1 MNVKER
7 NEISVDF
14 ATRGVIETLENAS
27 TSTLGKCVVK
37 ADLFP
42 RAAACTNAL
51 IYSEDNPVV
60 EDDILPEITVE
71 FINNNWQKIRLL
83 AAGVYQKYI
92 IPHSEG
98 VYLGT
103 FKEYQTIPNDRMK
116 SIAAGLQ
123 RIADEVADICEAQGG
138 STIRLDVQ
146 VRRLTDGNKTEGE
159 E

>member
-14 ATRGVIETLENAS
+14 ATRGVIEALENAS
-27 TSTLGKCVVK
+27 ASMTGPCVVK

-42 RAAACTNAL
+42 RAAAVTNAL
-51 IYSEDNPVV
+51 IYSEDDPAV

-71 FINNNWQKIRLL
+71 FLNNNWQKIRLK

-103 FKEYQTIPNDRMK
+103 FEEYQIIPNERMA

-123 RIADEVADICEAQGG
+123 RYADEIADICVEQGG
-138 STIRLDVQ
+138 NSIRLNVQ
-146 VRRLTDGNKTEGE
+146 VLQLTEGKE
-159 E
+159 

>member
-14 ATRGVIETLENAS
+14 ATRGVIETLEHAS
-27 TSTLGKCVVK
+27 ESMLGPCVVK

-42 RAAACTNAL
+42 RSAARTNAL
-51 IYSEDNPVV
+51 IYSEDDPDIA
-60 EDDILPEITVE
+60 DDILPEVTVE
-71 FINNNWQKIRLL
+71 FINNNWQKIRLK

-103 FKEYQTIPNDRMK
+103 FDEYQTIPNERMA

-123 RIADEVADICEAQGG
+123 RIADEVADICVEQGG
-138 STIRLDVQ
+138 NSIRINVQ
-146 VRRLTDGNKTEGE
+146 ILQLPSGE